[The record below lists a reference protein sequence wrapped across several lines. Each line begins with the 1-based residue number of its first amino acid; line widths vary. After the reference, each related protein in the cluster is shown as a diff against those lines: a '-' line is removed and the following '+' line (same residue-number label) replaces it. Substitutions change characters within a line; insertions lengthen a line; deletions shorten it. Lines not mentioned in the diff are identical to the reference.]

1 MSLLVVGLSHRS
13 APVSLLE
20 RAALPTDAVTKLLHD
35 TVATEQVAG
44 AAVLATCNRIELYA
58 DVDKFHAGVAE
69 LSTLLARHSDV
80 GLDELTPYLYV
91 HYEDRAV
98 RHLFSVACGL
108 DSMVVGEGQILGQ
121 IKDALATAQDLQTA
135 SRLLNELF
143 QQALRV
149 GKRAHSETGIDRA
162 GQSLVTFG
170 LEQLAGGQSA
180 ASVQS
185 WAQGR
190 RALVIGAGS
199 MSSLAATTLARA
211 GVAEIAIAN
220 RTPARAE
227 RLARILGE
235 SAAAVAPAP
244 ARQDRDG
251 AAQPD
256 ADGPAT
262 PGGAAAPHAPASA
275 PRLPAPGPDA
285 APAGRAGTLL
295 ARGVAME
302 RVPQELTRA
311 DIVVS
316 CTGATGLVLTA
327 ETIEAAVAAVAGRLP
342 ASAVPAQ
349 GPNAAAPADAA
360 LHAGRGPSA
369 RSAGQ
374 SGQAGPCP
382 LDPAAG
388 SAVQEAASGFSVEG
402 EAAVAGM
409 DAAALEQHAAWV
421 DKGITPAVRRPR
433 SPAQDGPAA
442 HDPAADASA
451 IAALAAVAARGRV
464 PELRGPRLPESAPHR
479 PVVLSLLDLAMPRDV
494 DAAVHRLAGVRLV
507 DIESLAE
514 ASADA
519 PMAADV
525 EQVRLIVAEEVAAFG
540 AAQRAAH
547 ITPTVV
553 ALRTMAADVVAGEI
567 ARLDG
572 RLPGLDGK
580 QRAEITQTVRRVVD
594 KLLHAP
600 TVRVKQLAAEPG
612 GAGYADALRTLFDLD
627 AESVAAVAAASGDAR
642 NDLTDLSKA
651 VAGGVIDADDDGD
664 DADVYEGKNR
674 GRA

>member
-13 APVSLLE
+13 APVSVLE
-20 RAALPTDAVTKLLHD
+20 RAALAADAQAKLLQD
-35 TVATEQVAG
+35 TVAAEPATE

-69 LSTLLARHSDV
+69 LSTLLAQHSGV

-98 RHLFSVACGL
+98 HHMFSVACGL

-121 IKDALATAQDLQTA
+121 IKDSLATAQDRHTA
-135 SRLLNELF
+135 GRLLNDLF

-170 LEQLAGGQSA
+170 LEQLSSGTP
-180 ASVQS
+180 VET
-185 WAQGR
+185 WAEGK

-199 MSSLAATTLARA
+199 MSSLAAATLARA
-211 GVAEIAIAN
+211 GVAEVVIAN
-220 RTPARAE
+220 RTLDRAE
-227 RLARILGE
+227 RLAQILTE
-235 SAAAVAPAP
+235 
-244 ARQDRDG
+244 
-251 AAQPD
+251 
-256 ADGPAT
+256 ADDT
-262 PGGAAAPHAPASA
+262 
-275 PRLPAPGPDA
+275 DV
-285 APAGRAGTLL
+285 L
-295 ARGVAME
+295 ARAVPME
-302 RVPQELTRA
+302 SVPDELTRA
-311 DIVVS
+311 DVAVS

-327 ETIEAAVAAVAGRLP
+327 QAVAAALEGRMAGP
-342 ASAVPAQ
+342 VTPVPPITPGSGRTAD
-349 GPNAAAPADAA
+349 ARTTDVRTAEARTTARATDAEVVDPADVSDASDA
-360 LHAGRGPSA
+360 
-369 RSAGQ
+369 
-374 SGQAGPCP
+374 SGELPPTSLGTEDGCP
-382 LDPAAG
+382 LDL
-388 SAVQEAASGFSVEG
+388 SAVQSTAGFSVMG

-409 DAAALEQHAAWV
+409 GAAELERHAAWV
-421 DKGITPAVRRPR
+421 DKGAEERSGRTAGAVL
-433 SPAQDGPAA
+433 
-442 HDPAADASA
+442 DPAAEAEV
-451 IAALAAVAARGRV
+451 ITALAATVATVGRV
-464 PELRGPRLPESAPHR
+464 PERRRPE
-479 PVVLSLLDLAMPRDV
+479 PVVEAPRPAPVLALLDLAMPRDI
-494 DAAVHRLAGVRLV
+494 DAAVHRLLGVRLV

-525 EQVRLIVAEEVAAFG
+525 DQVRGIVSDEVAAFG

-553 ALRTMAADVVAGEI
+553 ALRTMAADVVTNEI
-567 ARLDG
+567 ARLEG
-572 RLPGLDGK
+572 RLPGLDDK
-580 QRAEITQTVRRVVD
+580 HRAEITQTVRRVVD

-627 AESVAAVAAASGDAR
+627 PETVASVSRAEGNE
-642 NDLTDLSKA
+642 NDTNTENA
-651 VAGGVIDADDDGD
+651 
-664 DADVYEGKNR
+664 KNR

>member
-13 APVSLLE
+13 APVSVLE
-20 RAALPTDAVTKLLHD
+20 RAALSADAQIKLLQD
-35 TVATEQVAG
+35 TVAAEPAAE

-69 LSTLLARHSDV
+69 LSTLLAQHSGV

-98 RHLFSVACGL
+98 HHLFSVACGL

-121 IKDALATAQDLQTA
+121 IKDALATAQELHTA
-135 SRLLNELF
+135 GRLLNDLF

-170 LEQLAGGQSA
+170 LEQLSSGAPVDAWLKGK
-180 ASVQS
+180 
-185 WAQGR
+185 

-199 MSSLAATTLARA
+199 MSSLAAATLARA
-211 GVAEIAIAN
+211 GVAELVVAN
-220 RTPARAE
+220 RTFDRAE
-227 RLARILGE
+227 RLA
-235 SAAAVAPAP
+235 A
-244 ARQDRDG
+244 
-251 AAQPD
+251 
-256 ADGPAT
+256 
-262 PGGAAAPHAPASA
+262 
-275 PRLPAPGPDA
+275 
-285 APAGRAGTLL
+285 LL
-295 ARGVAME
+295 AEQYGQRPAEQDDVDVLARAVPME
-302 RVPQELTRA
+302 SVPGELTRA
-311 DIVVS
+311 DVVVS

-327 ETIEAAVAAVAGRLP
+327 DLVAEAVEGRTGAPAVERAADSAAVRSGLP
-342 ASAVPAQ
+342 PTSV
-349 GPNAAAPADAA
+349 GSED
-360 LHAGRGPSA
+360 G
-369 RSAGQ
+369 
-374 SGQAGPCP
+374 CP
-382 LDPAAG
+382 LDLSAVQG
-388 SAVQEAASGFSVEG
+388 SAVQGSTGFSVMG

-409 DAAALEQHAAWV
+409 DAATLEQHAAWV
-421 DKGITPAVRRPR
+421 DNGTVDRREGRRTPEIDTEAV
-433 SPAQDGPAA
+433 
-442 HDPAADASA
+442 
-451 IAALAAVAARGRV
+451 AALAAAAATLGRV
-464 PELRGPRLPESAPHR
+464 PERRRPEPVAEVPRPLP
-479 PVVLSLLDLAMPRDV
+479 VLSLLDLAMPRDI
-494 DAAVHRLAGVRLV
+494 DAAVHRLLGVRLV

-525 EQVRLIVAEEVAAFG
+525 DQVRRIVSDEVAAFD

-553 ALRTMAADVVAGEI
+553 ALRAMAADVVASEI

-572 RLPGLDGK
+572 RLPGLDDK
-580 QRAEITQTVRRVVD
+580 QRGEITQTVRRVVD

-612 GAGYADALRTLFDLD
+612 GAGYADALRTLFDL
-627 AESVAAVAAASGDAR
+627 EPETVAAVSR
-642 NDLTDLSKA
+642 
-651 VAGGVIDADDDGD
+651 ADDGRDGNSRD
-664 DADVYEGKNR
+664 EDSAAFDGLDLDRENFDSKNFESAENR